1 MFCPRYQF
9 HTHSLSLFL
18 FLFLF
23 PFWLKVQ
30 DSSSSRT
37 CLLSIMP
44 EGEVIVTQLSSQNL
58 REASQQ
64 LEDDSLSNTG
74 CWLGAQFLA
83 GLLGRAVGNVI
94 RKTRL
99 YPEGPLLPRFLDNVT
114 QSFDRNL
121 REAASGSFPGRY
133 PRS

>member
-1 MFCPRYQF
+1 MRYAVQNKTKQTRFKIQAHPALVYYASHMFTTTR
-9 HTHSLSLFL
+9 
-18 FLFLF
+18 
-23 PFWLKVQ
+23 
-30 DSSSSRT
+30 R
-37 CLLSIMP
+37 P
-44 EGEVIVTQLSSQNL
+44 EGEVIVTQFSFQNL
-58 REASQQ
+58 RDASQQ

-114 QSFDRNL
+114 QPFDRNL
-121 REAASGSFPGRY
+121 REAASGNFPVRH